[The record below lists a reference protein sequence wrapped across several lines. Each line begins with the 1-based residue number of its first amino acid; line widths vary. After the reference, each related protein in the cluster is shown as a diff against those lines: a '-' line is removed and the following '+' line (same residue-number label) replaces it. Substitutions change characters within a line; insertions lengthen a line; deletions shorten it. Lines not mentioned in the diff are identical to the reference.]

1 MFSDII
7 YNIRKQ
13 ISGHL
18 GPGGTLG
25 TKNVLDLNYSA
36 GYSSQMVRICLQCWK
51 HGFNPWVR
59 KIPWRRAWQPTPV
72 FLPGESHEQRS
83 LEGYILSGCKEWDTM
98 EWPTVS
104 VSHGCMYSGEK
115 WMYAKGNFIRCK
127 LNLNGI
133 YFFDRPTRFH
143 MFCCWLGSSQFKVS
157 LCWKS
162 IDFLNS
168 WTFPRLTSW
177 LSSGRMR
184 TFHASYSICWES
196 LLYVSF
202 PYVYFQLYRSAI
214 FSHSQLRQLWCLVLE
229 IPAVP
234 NCW

>member
-1 MFSDII
+1 MGSIPG
-7 YNIRKQ
+7 
-13 ISGHL
+13 SGR
-18 GPGGTLG
+18 
-25 TKNVLDLNYSA
+25 S
-36 GYSSQMVRICLQCWK
+36 
-51 HGFNPWVR
+51 
-59 KIPWRRAWQPTPV
+59 
-72 FLPGESHEQRS
+72 PGEGHGNPHQCSC
-83 LEGYILSGCKEWDTM
+83 LENPMDRGAWRATFCQVAKSGTQWNDQQFLFHVDTCIQGKN
-98 EWPTVS
+98 E
-104 VSHGCMYSGEK
+104 CMLR
-115 WMYAKGNFIRCK
+115 KGNFIRCK

-133 YFFDRPTRFH
+133 YFLDRPTRFH
-143 MFCCWLGSSQFKVS
+143 MFCCWLGLSQFKVS

-196 LLYVSF
+196 LLCVSF